1 MLRSFVVALL
11 SLISGSALA
20 VDTTFLLVN
29 STSYP
34 INQMSISQHD
44 MQMWSPNLFRGPV
57 IKPGESRQIV
67 IPASQL
73 VCQVDMRLGFA
84 DGTPPATW
92 QSSTPS
98 PAPIGSAAT
107 SSPRICW
114 KAGRSSA

>member
-1 MLRSFVVALL
+1 MLRSIVVALL

-92 QSSTPS
+92 QYLNLCNLRKIQVFYDRYSGITT
-98 PAPIGSAAT
+98 A
-107 SSPRICW
+107 RYDE
-114 KAGRSSA
+114 

>member
-11 SLISGSALA
+11 SLISGSARA

-92 QSSTPS
+92 QYLNLCSLRKIQVFYDRYSGITT
-98 PAPIGSAAT
+98 A
-107 SSPRICW
+107 RYDE
-114 KAGRSSA
+114 

>member
-57 IKPGESRQIV
+57 IKPG
-67 IPASQL
+67 
-73 VCQVDMRLGFA
+73 FA

-92 QSSTPS
+92 QYLNLCSLRKIQVFYDRYSGITT
-98 PAPIGSAAT
+98 A
-107 SSPRICW
+107 RYDE
-114 KAGRSSA
+114 